1 MYAIVGI
8 TGRVGSAVGENL
20 LAQGEQI
27 RAIVRDSQGAA
38 RWRDRGAEVAVADVH
53 DSNALA
59 SAFEGID
66 GVFLMIPPNFAPAPG
81 VTVES
86 IQKFRLETLAVQCT
100 NREIGQMLRTGTY
113 HHVSQRE
120 IASDKRIS
128 RHLSVS
134 VTLLLMSLNWPPD
147 GVARFEIKLCL
158 FNGLRPLWEVGC
170 A

>member
-8 TGRVGSAVGENL
+8 TGRVGSAVAENL

-38 RWRDRGAEVAVADVH
+38 RWKDRGAEVADVH

-66 GVFLMIPPNFAPAPG
+66 GVFLMIPPNFAPDPG

-86 IQKFRLETLAVQCT
+86 IQKFRLETLAGQCT

-120 IASDKRIS
+120 IASDKRIYQHHS
-128 RHLSVS
+128 RSH
-134 VTLLLMSLNWPPD
+134 
-147 GVARFEIKLCL
+147 GRRR
-158 FNGLRPLWEVGC
+158 GRPRWVFAGPTSE
-170 A
+170 

>member
-38 RWRDRGAEVAVADVH
+38 RSRDRGAEVAVANVH
-53 DSNALA
+53 DSNALV

-66 GVFLMIPPNFAPAPG
+66 GVFLMIPPNFAPDPG

-128 RHLSVS
+128 QHLSGRLYPTS
-134 VTLLLMSLNWPPD
+134 RKGGYLAANSRLERTLCSAKT
-147 GVARFEIKLCL
+147 GTCL
-158 FNGLRPLWEVGC
+158 